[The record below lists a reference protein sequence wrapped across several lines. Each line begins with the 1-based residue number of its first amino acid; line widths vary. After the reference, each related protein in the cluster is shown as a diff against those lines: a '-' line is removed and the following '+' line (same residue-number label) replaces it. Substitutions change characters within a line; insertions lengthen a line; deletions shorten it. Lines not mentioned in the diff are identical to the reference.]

1 MIRRFCV
8 AAVCVFGLVAATTA
22 RGAELKDQEFI
33 KLWEKAPLAQGE
45 ADKDVPAMQ
54 VYMPEKG
61 KASGA
66 AFIVCPGGGYGG
78 LAKHE
83 GEPVGQWFA
92 KQGITA
98 FVLRYRLGPTYSYP
112 VQLKDAQR
120 AIRFVRAN
128 AKEWGLDDKR
138 IGILGFSAGGH
149 LASSAATHFNEGKKD
164 ASDAVERV
172 SCRPDLQILI
182 YPVIT
187 MGEWTHKGS
196 KKNLLGEN
204 PPEDLVELMSNEKQV
219 TKETPP
225 AFIVHP
231 IKDSAVPVRNSDE
244 YVVKLAEN
252 EVPFVYLREQLP
264 DHGFGMKEFW
274 TVPAE
279 GWLKLKGFAGT
290 KVETAAKAAR

>member
-1 MIRRFCV
+1 MRRFCL
-8 AAVCVFGLVAATTA
+8 AAICACIFMTATA
-22 RGAELKDQEFI
+22 PAAELKDKEFI
-33 KLWEKAPLAQGE
+33 KLWDKAPLAHGE
-45 ADKDVPAMQ
+45 SDKDIPAMQ
-54 VYMPEKG
+54 AFMPEKG

-66 AFIVCPGGGYGG
+66 AFVVCPGGGYGH
-78 LAKHE
+78 LAPHE
-83 GEPVGQWFA
+83 GQPVAEWFA

-98 FVLRYRLGPTYSYP
+98 FVLRYRLGPAYAYP

-120 AIRFVRAN
+120 AIRYVRAH
-128 AKEWGLDDKR
+128 AKEWNLDEKR

-149 LASSAATHFNEGKKD
+149 LASSAATHFTPGQKD
-164 ASDAVERV
+164 ASDPIERV

-196 KKNLLGEN
+196 KRNLLGES
-204 PPEDLVELMSNEKQV
+204 PSEELVELMSNEKQV

-244 YVVKLAEN
+244 YVVALAEN
-252 EVPFVYLREQLP
+252 EIPFAYIREQLP
-264 DHGFGMKEFW
+264 DHGFGMKDFW
-274 TVPAE
+274 TTPAE
-279 GWLKLKGFAGT
+279 GWLKLKGFSGSAPE
-290 KVETAAKAAR
+290 KK

>member
-1 MIRRFCV
+1 MVGRFCLI
-8 AAVCVFGLVAATTA
+8 ATCACVFVTATA
-22 RGAELKDQEFI
+22 HAAELKDKEFI

-45 ADKDVPAMQ
+45 SDKDVPAMQ
-54 VYMPEKG
+54 VFMPDKG

-66 AFIVCPGGGYGG
+66 AFVVCPGGGYGH
-78 LAKHE
+78 LAPHE
-83 GEPVGQWFA
+83 GQPVAEWFA

-98 FVLRYRLGPTYSYP
+98 FVLRYRLGPAYAYP

-120 AIRFVRAN
+120 AIRYVRAH
-128 AKEWGLDDKR
+128 AKEWNLDEKR

-149 LASSAATHFNEGKKD
+149 LASSAATHFTAGPKEATD
-164 ASDAVERV
+164 PIERV

-196 KKNLLGEN
+196 KRNLLGES
-204 PPEDLVELMSNEKQV
+204 PPEELVELMSNEKQV

-231 IKDSAVPVRNSDE
+231 IKDSAVPVRNADE
-244 YVVKLAEN
+244 YVVALAEN
-252 EVPFVYLREQLP
+252 EIPFVYIREQLP

-274 TVPAE
+274 TGPAE
-279 GWLKLKGFAGT
+279 GWLKLKGFSGPPSE
-290 KVETAAKAAR
+290 KK